1 MLFRQNGQRNIMSH
15 GAGGFHPVLR
25 HRKNFVPHVL
35 VGIPK
40 HLIQLIPHLLRMLR
54 NLLIGN
60 LQIFQIEKML
70 IQPLAVG
77 TAAGIILLALL
88 IGNDPLL
95 DRIDQQNAARLK
107 P

>member
-1 MLFRQNGQRNIMSH
+1 
-15 GAGGFHPVLR
+15 
-25 HRKNFVPHVL
+25 
-35 VGIPK
+35 
-40 HLIQLIPHLLRMLR
+40 MLR